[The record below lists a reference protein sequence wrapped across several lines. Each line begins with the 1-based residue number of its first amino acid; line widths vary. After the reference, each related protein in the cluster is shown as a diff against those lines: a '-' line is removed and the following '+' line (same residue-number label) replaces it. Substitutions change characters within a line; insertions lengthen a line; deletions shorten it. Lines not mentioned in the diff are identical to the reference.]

1 MFIEYKGDVSKV
13 ILKAEI
19 KLKQFLLDMQNVFS
33 GKILIRADMTDE
45 YNTAFK
51 LDLDE
56 DYISLITRTT
66 LNIGHSVYIT
76 VVSRPL
82 EDGHLK
88 LEILVM
94 CKDRGLNSNY
104 YVGNGDYV
112 EAIACIKTDLIDS
125 GFTSIDQMLQV

>member
-19 KLKQFLLDMQNVFS
+19 KLKQFLLDMQNVYS

-45 YNTAFK
+45 YNEAYT
-51 LDLDE
+51 
-56 DYISLITRTT
+56 SLITRTT